1 MIFLKQN
8 EINFKNYKEK
18 ILSSIDQLSSDYK
31 YFLVDN
37 ARDLKTSFIGKLSDN
52 PDYINPIEYCKD
64 ELKDKLF
71 SEVETY
77 YSLNPVDEPFSK
89 KSRFKKDLLK
99 CFTTGYGTII
109 TGSDLLVL
117 DIDTIGE
124 YNELLELSPNII
136 SRCKFKRIN
145 SDFSYKMHLYY
156 KKPKGFETSGN
167 IRRIKLKK
175 EKLWISGLNK
185 FKLKYESSKDI
196 AYLFRNEL
204 YQYELVGH
212 MDNITECPPE
222 IIKRIIE
229 NENSAKGVSQ
239 LN

>member
-18 ILSSIDQLSSDYK
+18 ILLSIDKLSSNYH

-37 ARDLKTSFIGKLSDN
+37 ARDSKISFIGKLSEDPN
-52 PDYINPIEYCKD
+52 YINPIEYCKD

-77 YSLNPVDEPFSK
+77 YSLNSFNESFSK

-99 CFTTGYGTII
+99 SFTTGYGTII

-124 YNELLELSPNII
+124 YNELLELTPNIV
-136 SRCKFKRIN
+136 SRCKFKRVN
-145 SDFSYKMHLYY
+145 SDFSYRMHLYY
-156 KKPKGFETSGN
+156 KKPKWFEPSGN
-167 IRRIKLKK
+167 IRRIKLRK

-185 FKLKYESSKDI
+185 FKLRYYFSKDV
-196 AYLFRNEL
+196 AYLFRNE
-204 YQYELVGH
+204 
-212 MDNITECPPE
+212 
-222 IIKRIIE
+222 
-229 NENSAKGVSQ
+229 
-239 LN
+239 